1 MDKCSKVNKFVLFE
15 VFNFEKFNEIKMLID
30 VVIVA

>member
-15 VFNFEKFNEIKMLID
+15 VFNLEKFNKIKMLID
-30 VVIVA
+30 VAIVA